1 MLKRILPSVI
11 SIRPL
16 KYFYRL
22 VKPNMSE
29 FNSIEELQ
37 YDRKQR

>member
-1 MLKRILPSVI
+1 MLKRILPTILSTK
-11 SIRPL
+11 SL

-29 FNSIEELQ
+29 FNSIEELE